1 LEVTQHCFLYDRVAK
16 TNAMIDHQF
25 GIVATSGDG
34 NAGRTAPL
42 DPPMN

>member
-1 LEVTQHCFLYDRVAK
+1 
-16 TNAMIDHQF
+16 MIDHQF

-34 NAGRTAPL
+34 NASSAAPL